1 MLFIGENSKMH
12 FHYSIGRGEN
22 RAMLGSHGL
31 CCMTIYKPNLWEG
44 EETLGAD
51 LELEVFIITQLEK
64 LALYTK
70 NGRLHFAKAQ

>member
-1 MLFIGENSKMH
+1 
-12 FHYSIGRGEN
+12 
-22 RAMLGSHGL
+22 MLGSHGL

-44 EETLGAD
+44 EEILGAD